1 MNDQIA
7 DLNEQLIANENK
19 NKEQE
24 RITAEKIQSVKE
36 SEWAKLGDLQE
47 NRIVLE
53 TRVTELEAT
62 LSGRETE
69 FSLQLEQSQDKVISL
84 QGELAASLKNRDQL
98 EVQMKEVETIKFK
111 SEFIFIISF
120 QSDENSRGRTT
131 ERYNSIQI

>member
-69 FSLQLEQSQDKVISL
+69 YSLQLEQSQDKVISL
-84 QGELAASLKNRDQL
+84 QGKLAASLKNRNQL
-98 EVQMKEVETIKFK
+98 EEQMKEVE
-111 SEFIFIISF
+111 
-120 QSDENSRGRTT
+120 N
-131 ERYNSIQI
+131 